1 MGTATNHTI
10 EEIVDEI
17 NEDTSGWSDAMAKR
31 MAELNKLA
39 ADFMSVPSSGSFAPG
54 SEWIGTA
61 GWTDGTNTFSAEAP
75 AEALLDDDDDEFY
88 NHVRDKLFG

>member
-17 NEDTSGWSDAMAKR
+17 NEDTSGWSAAMAKR
-31 MAELNKLA
+31 VAELNKLA
-39 ADFMSVPSSGSFAPG
+39 AAFMAVPSSGSFAPG
-54 SEWIGTA
+54 AVWADSPTTKI
-61 GWTDGTNTFSAEAP
+61 TFTKVTAEAP
-75 AEALLDDDDDEFY
+75 LDDDDDEFY